1 MIVKIFEYK
10 INNIISEI
18 LDFQVIIMNF
28 NFQKAREL
36 MVENQLRPNKI
47 NDPTILELF
56 KSIKKEDFLPEKIKK
71 YSYNDLDTQLSSNR
85 GYLKNLHIAQLI
97 HNANIVKKD
106 KILHIGGMTGYV
118 SVILSSLCK
127 ELIIIENEIDLIFKI
142 EENIK
147 NLNIKNATIINAP
160 FQKGFNKKSPYDI
173 IFIDNPI
180 KEMLDAIKKQV
191 SSNSGR
197 IIMIKKINPYLCK
210 AYKITNNSNI
220 YTNEFLFD
228 VFTKYELYKNETNF
242 IF

>member
-1 MIVKIFEYK
+1 
-10 INNIISEI
+10 
-18 LDFQVIIMNF
+18 MNF

-47 NDPTILELF
+47 NNPIILELF
-56 KSIKKEDFLPEKIKK
+56 KNIKKEDFLPEQIKK
-71 YSYNDLDTQLSSNR
+71 NSYNDLDAQLSSNR
-85 GYLKNLHIAQLI
+85 GYLKNLHVAQLI
-97 HNANIVKKD
+97 HNAEISKQD

-127 ELIIIENEIDLIFKI
+127 ELIIIENEINLISKI

-147 NLNIKNATIINAP
+147 NLDIKNATIVNVP
-160 FQKGFNKKSPYDI
+160 FRNGFNKESPYDI

-180 KEMLDAIKKQV
+180 WEVFDTIKKQV
-191 SSNSGR
+191 SPNLGR

-210 AYKITNNSNI
+210 AYKITNNDNI
-220 YTNEFLFD
+220 YTNDFLFD
-228 VFTKYELYKNETNF
+228 VFTKYELFKNETKF